1 MRRGAVAKPRPPAEG
16 SSLARSIINVT
27 KNILGVGILSLPSGV
42 AAGTGIIP
50 AICLTVLLGVHSGYT
65 FSLFGR
71 ACASTG
77 ASDIR
82 GLGLAASGP
91 RLARVMDWAC
101 TIRTS
106 FSCLAFSIVMA
117 DSFTAILSSAGLPVA
132 RNLVLASLSTFVLLP
147 LCSLRDLSALAY
159 TSFLGSAGI
168 CYTTV
173 FIVLR
178 FFDGS
183 YAAGGRYFA
192 GAGAE
197 ALAVAPPGPWS
208 VTPSTLVLVCALS
221 TACSAHYNAP
231 KYWDQLRS
239 RSVGRFNC
247 VVSVSFGIAVALC
260 VTAMSAGF
268 LTFGAQA
275 KGNVLNNYST
285 SDPLATIARLSVAC
299 SVVCT
304 YPLAFTGLRDGVMSL
319 LAVTSSRRNH
329 LLTTL
334 LLLSAITVSALILK
348 NVAFV
353 VNLGGAIFGALIVY
367 IFPSVLFLLTTL
379 RASGPERRITRAT
392 VCAGVFLAIAGSVV
406 AVLQEFAPRRL
417 R

>member
-1 MRRGAVAKPRPPAEG
+1 M
-16 SSLARSIINVT
+16 ARSIINVT
-27 KNILGVGILSLPSGV
+27 KNILGVGMLSLPSGV
-42 AAGTGIIP
+42 AAGTGIVP
-50 AICLTVLLGVHSGYT
+50 AICLTVLLGMHSGWT

-71 ACASTG
+71 ACESTG

-82 GLGLAASGP
+82 GLGLAASGH
-91 RLARVMDWAC
+91 RLARAMDWVC
-101 TIRTS
+101 TLRTS
-106 FSCLAFSIVMA
+106 FACLAFSIVMA

-132 RNLVLASLSTFVLLP
+132 RNVALGALSALVLLP
-147 LCSLRDLSALAY
+147 LCCLRDLSALAY
-159 TSFLGSAGI
+159 TSLLGLAGI
-168 CYTTV
+168 CYTTA

-183 YAAGGRYFA
+183 YAAGGRYFVGA
-192 GAGAE
+192 GAGAS
-197 ALAVAPPGPWS
+197 AVVPGGPWA

-221 TACSAHYNAP
+221 TAISAHYNAP
-231 KYWDQLRS
+231 RYWSQLRS
-239 RSVGRFNC
+239 RSVGRFNR
-247 VVSVSFGIAVALC
+247 VVSVSFGIAVVLC

-268 LTFGAQA
+268 LTFGAQTR
-275 KGNVLNNYST
+275 GNVLNNYST

-319 LAVTSSRRNH
+319 LEVTSSRRNH

-334 LLLSAITVSALILK
+334 ILLSAITVSALVLK

-367 IFPSVLFLLTTL
+367 IFPSVLFLRTTP
-379 RASGPERRITRAT
+379 RASGAERRAARAT
-392 VCAGVFLAIAGSVV
+392 VCAGVLLAVAGTAV
-406 AVLQEFAPRRL
+406 AVVQEFAPRRL